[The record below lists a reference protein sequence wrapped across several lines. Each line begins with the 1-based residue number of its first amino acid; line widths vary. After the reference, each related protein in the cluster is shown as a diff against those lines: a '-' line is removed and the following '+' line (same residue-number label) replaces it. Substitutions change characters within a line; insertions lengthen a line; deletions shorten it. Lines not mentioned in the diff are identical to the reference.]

1 MLPEFLTGPQW
12 VAVFEEYGYCPD
24 VSGHEIDDTY
34 LINIGK
40 SLNGPPGGFWF
51 SASAFAELE
60 VQMVVDYM
68 CDVNFFDEE
77 ELWDAI
83 DAAARRGG
91 WSMSNPGDAD
101 R

>member
-1 MLPEFLTGPQW
+1 M
-12 VAVFEEYGYCPD
+12 AVFEEYGYCAD
-24 VSGHEIDDTY
+24 VNDQEIDDTY

-40 SLNGPPGGFWF
+40 SLHGPPGGFWF

-77 ELWDAI
+77 ELQDAI
-83 DAAARRGG
+83 RAAARRGG
-91 WSMSNPGDAD
+91 WRADSPGNSE
-101 R
+101 